1 MTGRKMYVVQDGSRN
16 LKFEGTLL
24 AHSSSRTR
32 NKPRWI
38 EFSLYRTT
46 KGHYVLS
53 RVGVSLVFHH
63 GTCPTVKRN
72 DLDPLP
78 SEVIAD
84 NKIPCYDCQP
94 NLEIDELVYPETER
108 KWAQVSDSA
117 QGVVSSLMQTD
128 ANNTVYLTE
137 VARSLLQKAAEK
149 DSQIADAFYTEWIA

>member
-1 MTGRKMYVVQDGSRN
+1 MHVVQDGSRN

-38 EFSLYRTT
+38 EFSLFKTG

-53 RVGVSLVFHH
+53 RVGISLIYHH
-63 GTCPTVKRN
+63 GTCPTVRRN

-78 SEVIAD
+78 SEVIPEGR
-84 NKIPCYDCQP
+84 IPCYDCQP
-94 NLEIDELVYPETER
+94 DLHTDELVYPEMDR

-117 QGVVSSLMQTD
+117 QGVVSSLLQTD
-128 ANNTVYLTE
+128 ENGTDYLTE
-137 VARSLLQKAAEK
+137 VARTLLERAAEK
-149 DSQIADAFYTEWIA
+149 DAQIANAFFTEWIE